1 MPRLIAL
8 ALLLAV
14 AGVHAEGATPDRRAE
29 LGVRYWLST
38 GATQWSHNAQG
49 FAPVNGNPTSILTY
63 ESMIGQSVELH
74 GRLKVGAGWFL
85 RGYAGIGGL
94 ERGSFDDE
102 DFERGQVKFSDTR
115 SSVKGDR
122 LLYSSADIAREL
134 WSSRTMRLDVF
145 AGYHGLIERIDAY
158 GLRFVVN
165 PSGLPNLPDSVL
177 VLSNEATWDSL
188 HLGMSLRSAPAP
200 KARLL
205 LDVAWV
211 PYAKLYNE
219 DSHWLRSDL
228 GPAPNVFIDGRGS
241 GLRLE
246 LDLRYRIHDDWE
258 VGAGFRHWW
267 MRADRGDVRIAGVVV
282 PLAEFETKRSG
293 LMLTLTRRW

>member
-1 MPRLIAL
+1 MSRLAAL
-8 ALLLAV
+8 ALLLVTAGAAAQNV
-14 AGVHAEGATPDRRAE
+14 APGRGNE

-38 GATQWSHNAQG
+38 GATQWSHNAQV

-63 ESMIGQSVELH
+63 ESMIGHSVELH
-74 GRLKVGAGWFL
+74 GRMRLGAGWFL
-85 RGYAGIGGL
+85 RGYAGIGEL
-94 ERGSFDDE
+94 RRGSFDDE
-102 DFERGQVKFSDTR
+102 DFERGQVLVSDTR

-122 LLYSSADIAREL
+122 LLYSNADIAREL
-134 WSSRTMRLDVF
+134 WSRGTMSIDFF

-158 GLRFVVN
+158 GLRFLVN
-165 PSGLPNLPDSVL
+165 PGGRSTLPESVL

-188 HLGMSLRSAPAP
+188 RLGLSFGGAPAP
-200 KARLL
+200 KTRLL

-241 GLRLE
+241 GLQLE
-246 LDLRYRIHDDWE
+246 LDLRYRIREGWE
-258 VGAGFRHWW
+258 AGAGFRHWW

-282 PLAEFETKRSG
+282 PLAEFETKRYG
-293 LMLTLTRRW
+293 FMLTLTRVW

>member
-1 MPRLIAL
+1 MSRPIAL
-8 ALLLAV
+8 ALLFTAANALAE
-14 AGVHAEGATPDRRAE
+14 EGAPHRRAE

-38 GATQWSHNAQG
+38 GMTQWSHNAQG

-63 ESMIGQSVELH
+63 ESMVGHSLELH
-74 GRLKVGAGWFL
+74 GRLRLGAGWFL
-85 RGYAGIGGL
+85 RGYAGLGELG
-94 ERGSFDDE
+94 RGSFDDE
-102 DFERGQVKFSDTR
+102 DFERGQVLVSDTR

-134 WSSRTMRLDVF
+134 WSRGVMRLDVF

-165 PSGLPNLPDSVL
+165 RSGFRDLPDSAL
-177 VLSNEATWDSL
+177 VISNEATWDSL
-188 HLGMSLRSAPAP
+188 RLGLSFSGAPVP
-200 KARLL
+200 KARLA
-205 LDVAWV
+205 LDLAWV

-241 GLRLE
+241 GLHFE
-246 LDLRYRIHDDWE
+246 LDLRYRIDPHWE
-258 VGAGFRHWW
+258 TGAGFRYWW
-267 MRADRGDVRIAGVVV
+267 MHAERGEVRIGGVVA
-282 PLAEFETKRSG
+282 PLAEFETKRYG
-293 LMLTLTRRW
+293 FMLTLTRMW